1 MVVLKMAFRNIF
13 RHRRRSLLTGI
24 MMGGGCALF
33 AVFIGI
39 VEGSYGLLIDM
50 FTRDRTGHIQ
60 VHARGYLESSSIY
73 KTLEDPEGVG
83 REIGEMPYVES
94 WAPRVYTPA
103 LAFAGPKT
111 TGVLVTGIDPVR
123 ETRTTR
129 VKGKV
134 ARGRFISDADR
145 DAVVISDGLSR
156 VLGAGPGDEIAVIA
170 QGVDGS
176 VANGLFSVAGV
187 TGPAGSPIGAPDC
200 YMHIEAAREFLSMG
214 GRAHEIAVVLTDHRL
229 AEQVAARMRE
239 KFRGRDLEAEPWQVV
254 ERQFYRAMQADIKGN
269 WLTMLVL
276 TIIIAVGV
284 LNTVL
289 MVILE
294 RTGEFGVLRA
304 LGTRPLQV
312 FMLIVLETL
321 YLAVFAA
328 SAGVAAGA
336 LANWVLSIKG
346 ITLSTPVEYGGVM
359 FDTILG
365 MNTVKS
371 VLLPPA
377 IILASALLVSIPPGL
392 RAARIQPAR
401 AMRWT

>member
-13 RHRRRSLLTGI
+13 RHRRRSILTG
-24 MMGGGCALF
+24 MMMAGGCALF

-60 VHARGYLESSSIY
+60 VHAPGYLENPSIY
-73 KTLEDPEGVG
+73 KTLEDPEG
-83 REIGEMPYVES
+83 
-94 WAPRVYTPA
+94 VYTPA

-111 TGVLVTGIDPVR
+111 TGVRVMGIDPVR

-129 VKGKV
+129 IKGKV
-134 ARGRFISDADR
+134 ARGGFISEANR

-156 VLGAGPGDEIAVIA
+156 VLGAGPGDEIAIIA

-176 VANGLFSVAGV
+176 VANGLFRVAGV
-187 TGPAGSPIGAPDC
+187 TGPAGGSMGASDC

-229 AEQVAARMRE
+229 AERAAARMRV
-239 KFRGRDLEAEPWQVV
+239 KLKGRGLEAEPWQVV

-312 FMLIVLETL
+312 FLLIVLETL
-321 YLAVFAA
+321 YLAVLA
-328 SAGVAAGA
+328 SAAGA
-336 LANWVLSIKG
+336 AAGAFANWVLSVKG
-346 ITLSTPVEYGGVM
+346 ITLSTPVEYGGVV

-365 MNTVKS
+365 RNTLQS
-371 VLLPPA
+371 VFLPPG
-377 IILASALLVSIPPGL
+377 IILASALLVSIPPGI
-392 RAARIQPAR
+392 RAARIQPVR